1 MGFEDHFGGVAAS
14 YAAARPGYPE
24 ALFDW
29 LAGLAPACRLA
40 WDCACGSGQA
50 ARPLAGRFARVVAT
64 DASLRQLAAAV
75 QGDGIGYAVGEAG
88 AAPLPAGSVDL
99 VTVAQALHW
108 FAGEAFFAEVRRV
121 AAPGAVLAAWTYAL
135 PSLGGDAA
143 EAAMLRFYA
152 DVVGPYWP
160 PERRLVME
168 GYRSLELPFEE
179 ITPPPFEMTAEWSLD
194 RFLGLLRSWSASARF
209 RRARGF
215 DPVDDLAR
223 ELGPLWGE
231 AGAVRRVSWPL
242 TVRALRV

>member
-1 MGFEDHFGGVAAS
+1 VA
-14 YAAARPGYPE
+14 
-24 ALFDW
+24 F
-29 LAGLAPACRLA
+29 
-40 WDCACGSGQA
+40 
-50 ARPLAGRFARVVAT
+50 
-64 DASLRQLAAAV
+64 
-75 QGDGIGYAVGEAG
+75 QGDGIGYAAGEAG

-121 AAPGAVLAAWTYAL
+121 AAPGAVLAAWSYAL
-135 PSLGGDAA
+135 PSLGGDVA

-168 GYRSLELPFEE
+168 GYRSLELPFDE
-179 ITPPPFEMTAEWSLD
+179 IAPPSFEMTADWSLD

-209 RRARGF
+209 LSARGF

-223 ELGPLWGE
+223 ELRHLWGE
-231 AGAVRRVSWPL
+231 AGAVRRISWPL
-242 TVRALRV
+242 TVRAMRV